1 MFPVLDKDVPSGL
14 AQLAWVAK
22 YDLFNV
28 EVVDKAL
35 KASAVQENPYIESWN
50 S

>member
-1 MFPVLDKDVPSGL
+1 MLDKGVPSGL

-22 YDLFNV
+22 SDLFNA

-35 KASAVQENPYIESWN
+35 KASAVQENAYIESWN